1 MRRPAS
7 PEQDRCRHVNN
18 IAASERQQQGKL
30 AGKPSIGGH
39 AKLIADFIN
48 GIGQNRKS
56 TAK

>member
-48 GIGQNRKS
+48 GIGQ